1 MQREGGGMKGIMG
14 QMSKCQTTYSL
25 DCKVWYDPEVDFGR
39 SLVRLRG
46 EEGEGGSREGW
57 RSGGVE
63 GEQGIISKCD

>member
-1 MQREGGGMKGIMG
+1 MQRGGGGMKGIMG

-46 EEGEGGSREGW
+46 VEREGEGGVGRVEEWRGSRA
-57 RSGGVE
+57 
-63 GEQGIISKCD
+63 